1 MPAPAPSPDSTAWP
15 RGDAAAPHGCAEEQI
30 EAAMVGLL
38 YRQSNAVMFANFII
52 PLPALYVLQD
62 GAPLKLLLGWL
73 AMVYL
78 LTAVRIFNSVQYFRH
93 ARADGAAPLTLAS
106 LAAPRSLSPRAWAQ
120 RFTAMSWLS
129 GLLWGLLGSAVFL
142 PPDPTLVAFCIII
155 IAGMTSGAIP
165 SLSARPLTYV
175 GTMTAMVLPFML
187 NCLWHGGPLYN
198 VFFAFALCL
207 ACVNLYYCRV
217 TYRSVLEGVR
227 LRFENVALIGQLE
240 RERDR
245 ATAADNAKTRFLAA
259 ASHDLRQP
267 VHALGLFAA
276 TLASMARRGDVAA
289 AHAAQVAARIDG
301 TLGHMGGL
309 LDGLLNVSR
318 LDAGLMPV
326 ARRPVA
332 LGALL
337 RELHGE
343 YAGQA
348 RQCGG
353 ELRVVA
359 TDAWIDTDPALLRRI
374 LDNLLSNA
382 LRYAPGGKILLGA
395 RRRPGGV
402 EIQVIDQGPG
412 IAPAQQARVF
422 EEFAQLPDARRHPEQ
437 GLGLGLAI
445 VRRLAALLGHEVRL
459 RSVPGRGAR
468 FSVLVAR
475 AEAPALPVP
484 VPAGGECSGAA
495 PAHHRLG
502 IMLVD
507 DDARV
512 LAALGELLVLWG
524 HAVYAGT
531 SAAQA
536 CRAHAAAVADAADAA
551 SAGDAADAVP
561 VHIIVADYRLA
572 GGTTG
577 FAAIAAL
584 RDYLRAEVPALVVT
598 GDTAPDRLREL
609 DASGFRILHKPL
621 SAEAL
626 REAIQAAVVP
636 ERGRQAA

>member
-1 MPAPAPSPDSTAWP
+1 MPAPASSPDPTA
-15 RGDAAAPHGCAEEQI
+15 RTGGQAAAPRPCAEGQV

-52 PLPALYVLQD
+52 PLPALYVLQR
-62 GAPLKLLLGWL
+62 GAPLTLLLGWL
-73 AMVYL
+73 AVVYL

-93 ARADGAAPLTLAS
+93 ARAEGTAPLTPAS

-120 RFTAMSWLS
+120 RFTVMSWLS
-129 GLLWGLLGSAVFL
+129 GLLWGWLGSAVFL

-155 IAGMTSGAIP
+155 IAGMTCGAIP

-187 NCLWHGGPLYN
+187 NCLWQGGPLYN

-267 VHALGLFAA
+267 VHALGLFTA
-276 TLASMARRGDVAA
+276 TLSSVARRGDVPAA
-289 AHAAQVAARIDG
+289 QAIQVAARIDG
-301 TLGHMGGL
+301 TLAHMGDL

-337 RELHGE
+337 RELGGE

-348 RQCGG
+348 RQRGG

-359 TDAWIDTDPALLRRI
+359 TEAWIDTDPALLRRI

-395 RRRPGGV
+395 RRRPHGM
-402 EIQVIDQGPG
+402 EIQVVDQGPG
-412 IAPAQQARVF
+412 IACAQQARVF
-422 EEFAQLPDARRHPEQ
+422 EEFAQLPETQRHPEE

-445 VRRLAALLGHEVRL
+445 VRRLAALLGHEIGL

-468 FSVLVAR
+468 FSVLVAY
-475 AEAPALPVP
+475 AAAPAAPAP
-484 VPAGGECSGAA
+484 VPAPAGEDGA
-495 PAHHRLG
+495 PSSQHRLG

-512 LAALGELLVLWG
+512 LAALSELLALWG
-524 HAVYAGT
+524 HAVYAGAT
-531 SAAQA
+531 APQA
-536 CRAHAAAVADAADAA
+536 CAAHAAAAAQGPA
-551 SAGDAADAVP
+551 P
-561 VHIIVADYRLA
+561 VDLLIVDYRLA
-572 GGTTG
+572 GGVTG

-584 RDYLRAEVPALVVT
+584 RGCLGAEVPALVVT

-621 SAEAL
+621 AAHAL
-626 REAIQAAVVP
+626 REAIHAAVLP